1 MKKLLYILILG
12 FFACKSTKTNTNN
25 QLDISKETIEK
36 KETRIKVKQI
46 DLNDYEI
53 TFHTANEKLPVKI
66 TDKKGNTQT
75 FTNVKKATL
84 KQKTEQKKDSVVN
97 QNFTTDKK
105 ETDNS
110 KIKESEESVSDAKN
124 FKGIFG
130 YAALIVICL
139 TAVFLIIRFRIKSK
153 KDISI

>member
-1 MKKLLYILILG
+1 MKKIIYILILG

-53 TFHTANEKLPVKI
+53 TFHTANNKLPVKI

-97 QNFTTDKK
+97 QNFTTEKK

-110 KIKESEESVSDAKN
+110 KIKESAESVSDANNYKWMLISLAIL
-124 FKGIFG
+124 GIC
-130 YAALIVICL
+130 I
-139 TAVFLIIRFRIKSK
+139 LIIYLVFKFK
-153 KDISI
+153 K